1 MSTTPEIDVV
11 VIGGGPAGSSAALT
25 LLRYSSLR
33 VLLVEQST
41 YERARVGE
49 TVSAALHPLLRYLD
63 VDSLLTEGA
72 HLQAYATGA
81 AWGSPELLSRTF
93 LFTGHGDGWHLN
105 RQTFDR
111 FLAEQVG
118 ARGGQCCLLT
128 RVVCVQR
135 MPVPAQGWL
144 LELEDQDGRRR
155 SVTAA
160 CVIDATGLLARFARR
175 QGATWQRGDYLV
187 GIVGYY
193 TLSAPCERA
202 ATVEAMPY
210 GWWYSAPPG
219 GEADGRE
226 LAQRCGPAT
235 RPAGA
240 LVRELECTSARDRTY
255 QGAAGR
261 RNIMCSSRPAGRA
274 GLLQETRRPRLTRW
288 PR

>member
-11 VIGGGPAGSSAALT
+11 VIGGGPAGSSTALT

-118 ARGGQCCLLT
+118 AR
-128 RVVCVQR
+128 RA
-135 MPVPAQGWL
+135 M
-144 LELEDQDGRRR
+144 
-155 SVTAA
+155 
-160 CVIDATGLLARFARR
+160 
-175 QGATWQRGDYLV
+175 
-187 GIVGYY
+187 
-193 TLSAPCERA
+193 LSAHPCRLCPADASSGSGLA
-202 ATVEAMPY
+202 ART
-210 GWWYSAPPG
+210 GRS
-219 GEADGRE
+219 GRE
-226 LAQRCGPAT
+226 TAVCHGSLCH
-235 RPAGA
+235 
-240 LVRELECTSARDRTY
+240 
-255 QGAAGR
+255 
-261 RNIMCSSRPAGRA
+261 
-274 GLLQETRRPRLTRW
+274 
-288 PR
+288 